1 MNYQN
6 LKCSELKDL
15 LAKRGLPSHGKKN
28 ELLERLLKHEEKDN
42 MISLTPYLL
51 NKNNNSNDSTASN
64 IDVSEEKVEYKSTH
78 PDINIEYSS
87 TKEDLDKC
95 NYKSSYIGGENKKKI
110 ITVNNK
116 EDEFNKGELSKMK
129 NYFKNILTVNATT
142 EGSKYYENPKLNDE
156 KKTNENKN
164 EKDSNEEEKKTKVVI
179 PQITFSESSLST
191 KNTLQKNIPSSSP
204 EDNIYLTEEKKREL
218 RKKRFGFVSTDEAL
232 ESRAKRFCIVTQK
245 MEEENKKKRAERFGL
260 NLGKLNDVDTKRKR
274 AERFGLTKES
284 DKLKARA
291 LRFGM
296 AK

>member
-142 EGSKYYENPKLNDE
+142 EGSKYYENSKLNDE

-164 EKDSNEEEKKTKVVI
+164 KKDSNEEEKKTKVVI

-204 EDNIYLTEEKKREL
+204 
-218 RKKRFGFVSTDEAL
+218 GFVSTDEAL